1 MSDPRESAIGIPA
14 AFAESFIA
22 QANAANE
29 WEDDELDLSLA
40 VDGRQLHL
48 SNSAPGFSPYLVIV
62 PRLRRRM
69 RVLICSGSEVAA
81 SADVDLS
88 NPQEA
93 ATIALSA
100 WHSTL

>member
-1 MSDPRESAIGIPA
+1 MSDPRESAIDIPA
-14 AFAESFIA
+14 TFAESFIA
-22 QANAANE
+22 KANAANE

-40 VDGRQLHL
+40 ADRRQLHL
-48 SNSAPGFSPYLVIV
+48 SNSAPGFSPYLVLAREGSAV
-62 PRLRRRM
+62 
-69 RVLICSGSEVAA
+69 RVLICSGSEIDA

-93 ATIALSA
+93 ATVALST